1 MIENSAKQAE
11 EDQVDIEITED
22 LPEGAEQ
29 SEAKA
34 SPEDELER
42 YTKQVSRR
50 INKLNAKSREAEERA
65 AQLERLAMQKE
76 QELQQYRQQTV
87 HYQQSMLQKEE
98 ESLKAKTDQVDEIYR
113 KAVASGD
120 AELMS
125 KADTLKT
132 ELAIQKEK
140 LNAAK
145 ARQAGAQQAQA
156 QQYQAQPEQY
166 QQYQQQPQQQA
177 PQQEVKPT
185 DQALSWHQQNPWY
198 GNQEDPEHSAATQL
212 AYFTHFNLLNEGYE
226 ADSEDY
232 YAELNNRVYR
242 AYPSLKAA
250 GDDGQVAGKQE
261 SRPSVQRVASAS
273 VGGRQK
279 SQTKR
284 GVTFTKSEIERLRGL
299 KPHNMSE
306 EQWLQRVA
314 KEKQKIAQREV
325 R

>member
-1 MIENSAKQAE
+1 MIENAAKQAE
-11 EDQVDIEITED
+11 EDRVDIEITED
-22 LPEGAEQ
+22 LPEG
-29 SEAKA
+29 EAQPQAQA
-34 SPEDELER
+34 SNEDELER

-50 INKLNAKSREAEERA
+50 INKLNAKQREAEERA
-65 AQLERLAMQKE
+65 ANLERLAMQKE

-98 ESLKAKTDQVDEIYR
+98 ESLKAKSDQVDEIYR
-113 KAVASGD
+113 KAVSSGD

-156 QQYQAQPEQY
+156 QPVQQY
-166 QQYQQQPQQQA
+166 QQYQQPQQQA
-177 PQQEVKPT
+177 PQEVKPT

-250 GDDGQVAGKQE
+250 GDGGQVAGKQE

>member
-1 MIENSAKQAE
+1 MIENAAKQAE
-11 EDQVDIEITED
+11 EDRVDIEITED
-22 LPEGAEQ
+22 LPEG
-29 SEAKA
+29 EAQPQAQA
-34 SPEDELER
+34 SNEDELER

-50 INKLNAKSREAEERA
+50 INKLNAKQREAEERA
-65 AQLERLAMQKE
+65 ANLERLAMQKE

-98 ESLKAKTDQVDEIYR
+98 ESLKAKSDQVDEIYR
-113 KAVASGD
+113 KAVSSGD

-156 QQYQAQPEQY
+156 QPVQQY
-166 QQYQQQPQQQA
+166 QQYQQPQQQA
-177 PQQEVKPT
+177 PQEVKPT

-250 GDDGQVAGKQE
+250 GNSGQAAGKQE

>member
-1 MIENSAKQAE
+1 MIENAAKQAE
-11 EDQVDIEITED
+11 EEAVEIEITEET
-22 LPEGAEQ
+22 PEGQAP
-29 SEAKA
+29 A
-34 SPEDELER
+34 SSDDELER

-50 INKLNAKSREAEERA
+50 INKLNQKSREAEERA
-65 AQLERLAMQKE
+65 AQLERVAMQKE

-113 KAVASGD
+113 KAVSSGD

-156 QQYQAQPEQY
+156 QPVQQY
-166 QQYQQQPQQQA
+166 QQYQQPQQQA
-177 PQQEVKPT
+177 PQEVKPT

-250 GDDGQVAGKQE
+250 GGGGQVAGKQE

>member
-1 MIENSAKQAE
+1 MIENAAKQAE
-11 EDQVDIEITED
+11 EEAVEIEITEET
-22 LPEGAEQ
+22 PEGQAP
-29 SEAKA
+29 A
-34 SPEDELER
+34 SSDDELER

-50 INKLNAKSREAEERA
+50 INKLNQKSREAEERA
-65 AQLERLAMQKE
+65 AQLERVAMQKE

-98 ESLKAKTDQVDEIYR
+98 ESLKAKSDQVDEIYR
-113 KAVASGD
+113 KAVSSGD

-166 QQYQQQPQQQA
+166 QQYQQQA

-250 GDDGQVAGKQE
+250 GAGGQAAGKQE

>member
-1 MIENSAKQAE
+1 MIENAAKQAE
-11 EDQVDIEITED
+11 EDRVDIEITED
-22 LPEGAEQ
+22 LPEGQPQAQ
-29 SEAKA
+29 A
-34 SPEDELER
+34 SNEDELER

-50 INKLNAKSREAEERA
+50 INKLNAKQREAEERA
-65 AQLERLAMQKE
+65 ANLERLAMQKE

-98 ESLKAKTDQVDEIYR
+98 ESLKAKSDQVDEIYR
-113 KAVASGD
+113 KAVSSGD

-145 ARQAGAQQAQA
+145 ARYAGAQQAQA
-156 QQYQAQPEQY
+156 QQVPQEQY
-166 QQYQQQPQQQA
+166 QRYQEPQQQA
-177 PQQEVKPT
+177 QQEVKPT

-250 GDDGQVAGKQE
+250 GDGGQAAGKQE

>member
-1 MIENSAKQAE
+1 MIENQAKQAE

-22 LPEGAEQ
+22 LPEGSA
-29 SEAKA
+29 A
-34 SPEDELER
+34 SASSDDELER

-50 INKLNAKSREAEERA
+50 INKLNQKSREAEERA
-65 AQLERLAMQKE
+65 AQLERVAMQKE

-98 ESLKAKTDQVDEIYR
+98 ESLKAKSDQVDEIYR
-113 KAVASGD
+113 KAVSSGD

-156 QQYQAQPEQY
+156 QQYQPQPEQY
-166 QQYQQQPQQQA
+166 QQYQPEPQQA
-177 PQQEVKPT
+177 AKPT

-198 GNQEDPEHSAATQL
+198 GNQEDPDHAAATQL

-232 YAELNNRVYR
+232 YSELNKRVYR

-250 GDDGQVAGKQE
+250 DTGGQEAGKQE

-279 SQTKR
+279 TQAKR

>member
-1 MIENSAKQAE
+1 MIENAAKQAE
-11 EDQVDIEITED
+11 EEAVEIEITEET
-22 LPEGAEQ
+22 PEGQAP
-29 SEAKA
+29 A
-34 SPEDELER
+34 SSDDELER

-50 INKLNAKSREAEERA
+50 INKLNQKSREAEERA
-65 AQLERLAMQKE
+65 AQLERVAMQKE

-113 KAVASGD
+113 KAVSSGD

-145 ARQAGAQQAQA
+145 ARYAGAQQAQ
-156 QQYQAQPEQY
+156 QVPQEQY
-166 QQYQQQPQQQA
+166 QQYQEPQRQA
-177 PQQEVKPT
+177 PQEVKPT

-250 GDDGQVAGKQE
+250 GDGGQVAGKQE

>member
-1 MIENSAKQAE
+1 MIENQAKQAE

-22 LPEGAEQ
+22 LPEGAPEG
-29 SEAKA
+29 SA
-34 SPEDELER
+34 SASNDDELER

-50 INKLNAKSREAEERA
+50 INKLNQKSREAEERA
-65 AQLERLAMQKE
+65 AQLERVAMQKE

-98 ESLKAKTDQVDEIYR
+98 ESLKAKSDQVDEIYR
-113 KAVASGD
+113 KAVSSGD

-145 ARQAGAQQAQA
+145 ARYAGAQQAQ
-156 QQYQAQPEQY
+156 QQQPQAEQY
-166 QQYQQQPQQQA
+166 QQYQPEPQQQ
-177 PQQEVKPT
+177 QVKPT
-185 DQALSWHQQNPWY
+185 DQALTWHQQNPWY
-198 GNQEDPEHSAATQL
+198 GNQDDPDHAAATQL

-232 YAELNNRVYR
+232 YSELNKRVYR

-250 GDDGQVAGKQE
+250 GDGGQNVGKQE

-279 SQTKR
+279 TQAKR

-299 KPHNMSE
+299 KPHNLSE

-314 KEKQKIAQREV
+314 KEKQKIAQREA

>member
-1 MIENSAKQAE
+1 MIENQAKQAE

-22 LPEGAEQ
+22 LPEGSSAP
-29 SEAKA
+29 A
-34 SPEDELER
+34 SSDDELER

-50 INKLNAKSREAEERA
+50 INKLNQKSREAEERA
-65 AQLERLAMQKE
+65 AQLERVAMQKE

-87 HYQQSMLQKEE
+87 HYQHSMLQKEE
-98 ESLKAKTDQVDEIYR
+98 ESLKAKSDQVDEIYR
-113 KAVASGD
+113 KAVSSGD

-145 ARQAGAQQAQA
+145 ARYAGAQQAQ
-156 QQYQAQPEQY
+156 
-166 QQYQQQPQQQA
+166 QQQPRAEHYQPELQQQ
-177 PQQEVKPT
+177 QVRPT
-185 DQALSWHQQNPWY
+185 DQALTWHQQNPWY
-198 GNQEDPEHSAATQL
+198 GNQEDPDHAAATQL

-232 YAELNNRVYR
+232 YSELNKRVYR

-250 GDDGQVAGKQE
+250 DTGGQEAGKQE

-279 SQTKR
+279 TQAKR

-314 KEKQKIAQREV
+314 KEKQKIAQREA

>member
-1 MIENSAKQAE
+1 MIENQAKQAE
-11 EDQVDIEITED
+11 EEQLDIEITED
-22 LPEGAEQ
+22 AQEGAPQ
-29 SEAKA
+29 AQKA
-34 SPEDELER
+34 SNEDELER

-50 INKLNAKSREAEERA
+50 INKLNAKQREAEERA
-65 AQLERLAMQKE
+65 ANLERLAMQKE

-98 ESLKAKTDQVDEIYR
+98 ESLKAKSDQVDEIYR
-113 KAVASGD
+113 KAVSSGD

-145 ARQAGAQQAQA
+145 ARYAGAQQAQA
-156 QQYQAQPEQY
+156 QQVPQEQY
-166 QQYQQQPQQQA
+166 QQYRQPEPQRQA
-177 PQQEVKPT
+177 QQEVKPT

-250 GDDGQVAGKQE
+250 GDGGQAAGKQE

>member
-1 MIENSAKQAE
+1 MIENAAKQAE

-22 LPEGAEQ
+22 LPEG
-29 SEAKA
+29 EAQPAPQA
-34 SPEDELER
+34 SGDDELER

-65 AQLERLAMQKE
+65 AQLERVAMQKE

-98 ESLKAKTDQVDEIYR
+98 ESLKAKSDQVDEIYR
-113 KAVASGD
+113 KAVSSGD

-145 ARQAGAQQAQA
+145 ARYAGAQQAQA
-156 QQYQAQPEQY
+156 QPAPQEQY
-166 QQYQQQPQQQA
+166 QQYQQPQQQA
-177 PQQEVKPT
+177 QQEVKPT

-250 GDDGQVAGKQE
+250 GDGGQVAGKQE

-273 VGGRQK
+273 AGGRQK
-279 SQTKR
+279 TQAKR

>member
-1 MIENSAKQAE
+1 MIENQAKQAE
-11 EDQVDIEITED
+11 EEQLDIEITED
-22 LPEGAEQ
+22 AQEGAPQ
-29 SEAKA
+29 AQKA
-34 SPEDELER
+34 SNEDELER

-50 INKLNAKSREAEERA
+50 INKLNAKQREAEERA
-65 AQLERLAMQKE
+65 ANLERLAMQKE

-98 ESLKAKTDQVDEIYR
+98 ESLKAKADQVDEIYR
-113 KAVASGD
+113 KAVANGD
-120 AELMS
+120 ADLMS

-145 ARQAGAQQAQA
+145 ARQSAQYQQQAQA
-156 QQYQAQPEQY
+156 EQY
-166 QQYQQQPQQQA
+166 QRYQPEPQRQQ
-177 PQQEVKPT
+177 QQEVKPT

-198 GNQEDPEHSAATQL
+198 GNQDDPEHSAATQL

-250 GDDGQVAGKQE
+250 GNSGQAAGKQE

>member
-1 MIENSAKQAE
+1 MIENAAKQAE
-11 EDQVDIEITED
+11 EEAVEIEITEET
-22 LPEGAEQ
+22 PEGQAP
-29 SEAKA
+29 A
-34 SPEDELER
+34 SSDDELER

-50 INKLNAKSREAEERA
+50 INKLNQKSREAEERA
-65 AQLERLAMQKE
+65 AQLERVAMQKE

-113 KAVASGD
+113 KAVSSGD

-145 ARQAGAQQAQA
+145 ARYAGAQQAQ
-156 QQYQAQPEQY
+156 QVPQEQY
-166 QQYQQQPQQQA
+166 QQYQEPQRQA
-177 PQQEVKPT
+177 PQEVKPT

-232 YAELNNRVYR
+232 YSELNNRVYR

-250 GDDGQVAGKQE
+250 GNGGQAAGKQE

>member
-1 MIENSAKQAE
+1 MIENQAKQAE
-11 EDQVDIEITED
+11 EEQLDIEITED
-22 LPEGAEQ
+22 AQEGAPQ
-29 SEAKA
+29 AQKA
-34 SPEDELER
+34 SNEDELER

-50 INKLNAKSREAEERA
+50 INKLNAKQREAEERA
-65 AQLERLAMQKE
+65 ANLERLAMQKE

-87 HYQQSMLQKEE
+87 HYQQSILQKEE
-98 ESLKAKTDQVDEIYR
+98 ESLKAKADQVDEIYR
-113 KAVASGD
+113 KAVANGD
-120 AELMS
+120 ADLMS

-145 ARQAGAQQAQA
+145 ARQAVQHQQ
-156 QQYQAQPEQY
+156 QPEQY
-166 QQYQQQPQQQA
+166 QQYQPEPQRQQ
-177 PQQEVKPT
+177 QQEVKPT

-232 YAELNNRVYR
+232 YSELNNRVYR

-250 GDDGQVAGKQE
+250 GNGGQVAGKQE

>member
-1 MIENSAKQAE
+1 MIENAAKQAE
-11 EDQVDIEITED
+11 EEAVEIEITEET
-22 LPEGAEQ
+22 PEGQAP
-29 SEAKA
+29 A
-34 SPEDELER
+34 SSDDELER

-50 INKLNAKSREAEERA
+50 INKLNAKQREAEERA
-65 AQLERLAMQKE
+65 ANLERLAMQKE

-87 HYQQSMLQKEE
+87 HYQQSILQKEE
-98 ESLKAKTDQVDEIYR
+98 ESLKAKSDQVDEIYR
-113 KAVASGD
+113 KAVSSGD

-145 ARQAGAQQAQA
+145 ARQAGAQQAQT

-166 QQYQQQPQQQA
+166 QQYQQPQQQA
-177 PQQEVKPT
+177 PQEVKPT

-250 GDDGQVAGKQE
+250 GNSGQAAGKQE

>member
-1 MIENSAKQAE
+1 MIENQAKQAE

-145 ARQAGAQQAQA
+145 ARYAGAQQAQA
-156 QQYQAQPEQY
+156 QQVPQEQY
-166 QQYQQQPQQQA
+166 QQYRQPEPQRQA
-177 PQQEVKPT
+177 QQEVKPT

-250 GDDGQVAGKQE
+250 GDGGQAAGKQE

>member
-1 MIENSAKQAE
+1 MIENQAKQAE

-29 SEAKA
+29 PEPKA
-34 SPEDELER
+34 SSEDELER

-87 HYQQSMLQKEE
+87 HYQQTMLQKEE
-98 ESLKAKTDQVDEIYR
+98 ESLKAKSDQVDEIYR
-113 KAVASGD
+113 KAVSSGD

-145 ARQAGAQQAQA
+145 ARYAGAQQAQ
-156 QQYQAQPEQY
+156 QQQPQAEQY
-166 QQYQQQPQQQA
+166 QQYQPEPQQQ
-177 PQQEVKPT
+177 QVKPT
-185 DQALSWHQQNPWY
+185 DQALTWHQQNPWY
-198 GNQEDPEHSAATQL
+198 GNQDDPDHAAATQL

-232 YAELNNRVYR
+232 YSELNKRVYR
-242 AYPSLKAA
+242 AYPNLKAA
-250 GDDGQVAGKQE
+250 DVGGQDAGKQE

-279 SQTKR
+279 TQTKR

-299 KPHNMSE
+299 KPHNLSE

-314 KEKQKIAQREV
+314 QEKQKIAQREA

>member
-1 MIENSAKQAE
+1 
-11 EDQVDIEITED
+11 
-22 LPEGAEQ
+22 
-29 SEAKA
+29 
-34 SPEDELER
+34 
-42 YTKQVSRR
+42 
-50 INKLNAKSREAEERA
+50 
-65 AQLERLAMQKE
+65 
-76 QELQQYRQQTV
+76 
-87 HYQQSMLQKEE
+87 MLQKEE
-98 ESLKAKTDQVDEIYR
+98 ESLKAKSDQVDEIYR
-113 KAVASGD
+113 KAVSSGD

-145 ARQAGAQQAQA
+145 ARYAGAQQAQA
-156 QQYQAQPEQY
+156 QQVPQEQY
-166 QQYQQQPQQQA
+166 QQYRQPEPQRQA
-177 PQQEVKPT
+177 QQEVKPT

-250 GDDGQVAGKQE
+250 GDGGQAAGKQE

>member
-1 MIENSAKQAE
+1 MIENAAKQAE
-11 EDQVDIEITED
+11 EEAVEIEITEET
-22 LPEGAEQ
+22 PEGQAP
-29 SEAKA
+29 A
-34 SPEDELER
+34 SSDDELER

-50 INKLNAKSREAEERA
+50 INKLNQKSREAEERA
-65 AQLERLAMQKE
+65 AQLERVAMQKE

-113 KAVASGD
+113 KAVSSGD

-145 ARQAGAQQAQA
+145 ARYAGAQQAQ
-156 QQYQAQPEQY
+156 QVPQEQY
-166 QQYQQQPQQQA
+166 QQYQEPQRQA
-177 PQQEVKPT
+177 PQEVKPT

-250 GDDGQVAGKQE
+250 GGGGQVAGKQE

>member
-1 MIENSAKQAE
+1 MIENQAKQAE

-22 LPEGAEQ
+22 LPEESA
-29 SEAKA
+29 APA
-34 SPEDELER
+34 SSDDELER

-50 INKLNAKSREAEERA
+50 INKLNQKSREAEERA
-65 AQLERLAMQKE
+65 AQLERVAMQKE

-98 ESLKAKTDQVDEIYR
+98 ESLKAKSDQVDEIYR
-113 KAVASGD
+113 KAVSSGD

-166 QQYQQQPQQQA
+166 QQYQPEPQQQA
-177 PQQEVKPT
+177 AKPT

-198 GNQEDPEHSAATQL
+198 GNQEDPDHAAATQL

-232 YAELNNRVYR
+232 YSELNKRVYR
-242 AYPSLKAA
+242 AYPNLKAA
-250 GDDGQVAGKQE
+250 DVGGQDAGKQE

-279 SQTKR
+279 TQTKR

-299 KPHNMSE
+299 KPHNLSE

-314 KEKQKIAQREV
+314 KEKQKIAQREA

>member
-1 MIENSAKQAE
+1 MIENAAKQAE
-11 EDQVDIEITED
+11 EDRVDIEITED
-22 LPEGAEQ
+22 LPEG
-29 SEAKA
+29 EAQPQAQA
-34 SPEDELER
+34 SNEDELER

-50 INKLNAKSREAEERA
+50 INKLNAKQREAEERA
-65 AQLERLAMQKE
+65 ANLERLAMQKE

-98 ESLKAKTDQVDEIYR
+98 ESLKAKSDQVDEIYR
-113 KAVASGD
+113 KAVSSGD

-156 QQYQAQPEQY
+156 QPVQQY
-166 QQYQQQPQQQA
+166 QQYQQPQQQA
-177 PQQEVKPT
+177 PQEVKPT

-250 GDDGQVAGKQE
+250 GNSGQAAGKQE

-284 GVTFTKSEIERLRGL
+284 GVTFTKSDIERLRGL

>member
-1 MIENSAKQAE
+1 MIENAAKQAE

-22 LPEGAEQ
+22 LPEGEPQ
-29 SEAKA
+29 AKA
-34 SPEDELER
+34 SNEDELER

-50 INKLNAKSREAEERA
+50 INKLNQKSREAEERA
-65 AQLERLAMQKE
+65 AQLERVAMQKE

-98 ESLKAKTDQVDEIYR
+98 ESLKAKSDQVDEIYR
-113 KAVASGD
+113 KAVSSGD

-145 ARQAGAQQAQA
+145 ARYAGAQQAQT

-166 QQYQQQPQQQA
+166 QQYQQPQQQA
-177 PQQEVKPT
+177 QQEVKPT

-250 GDDGQVAGKQE
+250 GNSGQAAGKQE

>member
-1 MIENSAKQAE
+1 MIENAAKQAE
-11 EDQVDIEITED
+11 EDRVDIEITED
-22 LPEGAEQ
+22 LPEG
-29 SEAKA
+29 EAQPQAQA
-34 SPEDELER
+34 SNEDELER

-50 INKLNAKSREAEERA
+50 INKLNAKQREAEERA
-65 AQLERLAMQKE
+65 ANLERLAMQKE

-98 ESLKAKTDQVDEIYR
+98 ESLKAKSDQVDEIYR
-113 KAVASGD
+113 KAVSSGD

-145 ARQAGAQQAQA
+145 ARYAGAQQAQA
-156 QQYQAQPEQY
+156 QQVPQEQY
-166 QQYQQQPQQQA
+166 QQYRQPEPQQQA
-177 PQQEVKPT
+177 QQEVKPT

-250 GDDGQVAGKQE
+250 GDGGQAAGKQE

>member
-1 MIENSAKQAE
+1 MIENAAKQAE

-22 LPEGAEQ
+22 LPEG
-29 SEAKA
+29 EAQPQAQA
-34 SPEDELER
+34 SNEDELER

-50 INKLNAKSREAEERA
+50 INKLNAKQREAEERA
-65 AQLERLAMQKE
+65 ANLERLAMQKE

-98 ESLKAKTDQVDEIYR
+98 ESLKAKSDQVDEIYR
-113 KAVASGD
+113 KAVSSGD

-156 QQYQAQPEQY
+156 QPVQQY
-166 QQYQQQPQQQA
+166 QQYQQPQQQA
-177 PQQEVKPT
+177 PQEVKPT

-250 GDDGQVAGKQE
+250 GNSGQAAGKQE

>member
-1 MIENSAKQAE
+1 MIENQAKQAE
-11 EDQVDIEITED
+11 EEQLDIEITED
-22 LPEGAEQ
+22 AQEGAPQ
-29 SEAKA
+29 AQKA
-34 SPEDELER
+34 SNEDELER

-50 INKLNAKSREAEERA
+50 INKLNAKQREAEERA
-65 AQLERLAMQKE
+65 ANLERLAMQKE

-98 ESLKAKTDQVDEIYR
+98 ESLKAKADQVDEIYR
-113 KAVASGD
+113 KAVANGD
-120 AELMS
+120 ADLMS

-145 ARQAGAQQAQA
+145 ARQAVQHQQ
-156 QQYQAQPEQY
+156 QPEQY
-166 QQYQQQPQQQA
+166 QQYQPEPQRQQ
-177 PQQEVKPT
+177 QQEVKPT

-232 YAELNNRVYR
+232 YSELNNRVYR

-250 GDDGQVAGKQE
+250 GNGGQAAGKQE

>member
-1 MIENSAKQAE
+1 MIENQAKQAE

-22 LPEGAEQ
+22 LPEGSA
-29 SEAKA
+29 APA
-34 SPEDELER
+34 SSDDELER

-50 INKLNAKSREAEERA
+50 INKLNQKSREAEERA
-65 AQLERLAMQKE
+65 AQLERVAMQKE

-98 ESLKAKTDQVDEIYR
+98 ESLKAKSDQVDEIYR

-156 QQYQAQPEQY
+156 QQYQPQPEQY
-166 QQYQQQPQQQA
+166 QQYQPEPQQQSA
-177 PQQEVKPT
+177 KPT
-185 DQALSWHQQNPWY
+185 EQALSWHQQNPWY
-198 GNQEDPEHSAATQL
+198 GNQEDPDHAAATQL

-232 YAELNNRVYR
+232 YSELNKRVYR
-242 AYPSLKAA
+242 AYPNLQAA
-250 GDDGQVAGKQE
+250 EAGGEEAGKQE

-279 SQTKR
+279 TQTKR

-299 KPHNMSE
+299 KPHNLSE

-314 KEKQKIAQREV
+314 KEKQKIAQREA

>member
-1 MIENSAKQAE
+1 MIENQAKQAE
-11 EDQVDIEITED
+11 EEQLDIEITED
-22 LPEGAEQ
+22 AQEGAPQ
-29 SEAKA
+29 AQKA
-34 SPEDELER
+34 SNEDELER

-50 INKLNAKSREAEERA
+50 INKLNAKQREAEERA
-65 AQLERLAMQKE
+65 ANLERLAMQKE

-98 ESLKAKTDQVDEIYR
+98 ESLKAKADQVDEIYR
-113 KAVASGD
+113 KAVANGD
-120 AELMS
+120 ADLMS

-145 ARQAGAQQAQA
+145 ARQAVQHQQ
-156 QQYQAQPEQY
+156 QPEQY
-166 QQYQQQPQQQA
+166 QQYQPEPQRQQ

-198 GNQEDPEHSAATQL
+198 GNQDDPEHSAATQL

-232 YAELNNRVYR
+232 YSELNNRVYR

-250 GDDGQVAGKQE
+250 GNGGQAAGKQE

>member
-1 MIENSAKQAE
+1 MIENQAKQAE

-145 ARQAGAQQAQA
+145 ARYAGAQQAQA
-156 QQYQAQPEQY
+156 QQVPQEQY
-166 QQYQQQPQQQA
+166 QQYRQPEPQQQA
-177 PQQEVKPT
+177 QQEVKPT

-250 GDDGQVAGKQE
+250 GDGGQAAGKQE

>member
-1 MIENSAKQAE
+1 MIENQAKQAE

-22 LPEGAEQ
+22 LPEGA
-29 SEAKA
+29 A
-34 SPEDELER
+34 PEGQEVNSDDELER

-50 INKLNAKSREAEERA
+50 INKLNQKSREAEERA
-65 AQLERLAMQKE
+65 AQLERVAMQKE

-87 HYQQSMLQKEE
+87 HYQQTMLQKEE
-98 ESLKAKTDQVDEIYR
+98 ESLKAKSDQVDEIYR
-113 KAVASGD
+113 KAVSSGD

-166 QQYQQQPQQQA
+166 QQYQSEPQQA
-177 PQQEVKPT
+177 AKPT

-198 GNQEDPEHSAATQL
+198 GNQEDPDHAAATQL

-232 YAELNNRVYR
+232 YSELNKRVYR
-242 AYPSLKAA
+242 AYPNLKAA
-250 GDDGQVAGKQE
+250 DAGGQEAGKQE

-279 SQTKR
+279 TQAKR

-314 KEKQKIAQREV
+314 KEKQKTQREA

>member
-1 MIENSAKQAE
+1 MIENAAKQAE
-11 EDQVDIEITED
+11 EEAVEIEITEEM
-22 LPEGAEQ
+22 PEGQAP
-29 SEAKA
+29 A
-34 SPEDELER
+34 SSDDELER

-65 AQLERLAMQKE
+65 AQLERVAMQKE

-98 ESLKAKTDQVDEIYR
+98 ESLKAKSDQVDEIYR
-113 KAVASGD
+113 KAVSSGD

-145 ARQAGAQQAQA
+145 ARYAGAQQAQA
-156 QQYQAQPEQY
+156 QPAPQEQY
-166 QQYQQQPQQQA
+166 QQYQQPQQQA
-177 PQQEVKPT
+177 QQEVKPT

-250 GDDGQVAGKQE
+250 GDGGQVAGKQE

-273 VGGRQK
+273 AGGRQK
-279 SQTKR
+279 TQAKR

>member
-1 MIENSAKQAE
+1 MIENAAKQAE

-22 LPEGAEQ
+22 LPEGQAQ
-29 SEAKA
+29 A
-34 SPEDELER
+34 SSEDELER

-50 INKLNAKSREAEERA
+50 INKLNQKSREAEERA
-65 AQLERLAMQKE
+65 AQLERVAMQKE

-98 ESLKAKTDQVDEIYR
+98 ESLKAKSDQVDEIYR
-113 KAVASGD
+113 KAVSSGD

-145 ARQAGAQQAQA
+145 ARQAGAQQAQT

-166 QQYQQQPQQQA
+166 QQYQQQA

-250 GDDGQVAGKQE
+250 GNSGQAAGKQE

>member
-1 MIENSAKQAE
+1 MIENQAKQAE

-22 LPEGAEQ
+22 LPEG
-29 SEAKA
+29 EAAAPQA
-34 SPEDELER
+34 SSEDELER

-98 ESLKAKTDQVDEIYR
+98 ESLKAKSDQVDEIYR
-113 KAVASGD
+113 KAVSSGD

-166 QQYQQQPQQQA
+166 QQYQPEPQQQA
-177 PQQEVKPT
+177 AKPT

-198 GNQEDPEHSAATQL
+198 GNQEDPDHAAATQL

-232 YAELNNRVYR
+232 YSELNKRVYR
-242 AYPSLKAA
+242 AYPNLKAA
-250 GDDGQVAGKQE
+250 DVGGQDAGKQE

-279 SQTKR
+279 TQAKR

-299 KPHNMSE
+299 KPHNLSE

-314 KEKQKIAQREV
+314 KEKQKIAQREA

>member
-1 MIENSAKQAE
+1 MIENAAKQAE

-22 LPEGAEQ
+22 LPEG
-29 SEAKA
+29 EAQPAPQA
-34 SPEDELER
+34 SGDDELER

-65 AQLERLAMQKE
+65 AQLERVAMQKE

-98 ESLKAKTDQVDEIYR
+98 ESLKAKSDQVDEIYR
-113 KAVASGD
+113 KAVSSGD

-145 ARQAGAQQAQA
+145 ARYAGAQQAQA
-156 QQYQAQPEQY
+156 QPAPQEQY
-166 QQYQQQPQQQA
+166 QQYQQPQQQA
-177 PQQEVKPT
+177 QQEVKPT
-185 DQALSWHQQNPWY
+185 EQALSWHQQNPWY

-250 GDDGQVAGKQE
+250 GDGGQAAGKQE

-273 VGGRQK
+273 AGGRQK
-279 SQTKR
+279 TQTKR

>member
-1 MIENSAKQAE
+1 MIENQAKQAE

-22 LPEGAEQ
+22 LPEG
-29 SEAKA
+29 EAAAPQA
-34 SPEDELER
+34 SSEDELER

-98 ESLKAKTDQVDEIYR
+98 ESLKAKSDQVDEIYR
-113 KAVASGD
+113 KAVSSGD

-166 QQYQQQPQQQA
+166 QQYQPEPQQQA
-177 PQQEVKPT
+177 AKPT

-198 GNQEDPEHSAATQL
+198 GNQEDPDHAAATQL

-232 YAELNNRVYR
+232 YSELNKRVYR
-242 AYPSLKAA
+242 AYPNLKAA
-250 GDDGQVAGKQE
+250 DVGGQDAGKQE

-279 SQTKR
+279 TQTKR

-299 KPHNMSE
+299 KPHNLSE

-314 KEKQKIAQREV
+314 KEKQKIAQREA

>member
-1 MIENSAKQAE
+1 MIENAAKQAE

-22 LPEGAEQ
+22 LPEG
-29 SEAKA
+29 EAQPQAQA
-34 SPEDELER
+34 SNEDELER

-50 INKLNAKSREAEERA
+50 INKLNAKQREAEERA
-65 AQLERLAMQKE
+65 ANLERLAMQKE

-98 ESLKAKTDQVDEIYR
+98 ESLKAKSDQVDEIYR
-113 KAVASGD
+113 KAVSSGD

-145 ARQAGAQQAQA
+145 ARYAGAQQAQA
-156 QQYQAQPEQY
+156 QQVPQEQY
-166 QQYQQQPQQQA
+166 QRYQEPQQQA
-177 PQQEVKPT
+177 QQEVKPT
-185 DQALSWHQQNPWY
+185 EQALSWHQQNPWY

-250 GDDGQVAGKQE
+250 GNSGQAAGKQE

>member
-1 MIENSAKQAE
+1 MIENQAKQAE
-11 EDQVDIEITED
+11 EEQLDIEITED
-22 LPEGAEQ
+22 AQEGAPQ
-29 SEAKA
+29 AQKA
-34 SPEDELER
+34 SNEDELER

-50 INKLNAKSREAEERA
+50 INKLNAKQREAEERA
-65 AQLERLAMQKE
+65 ANLERLAMQKE

-98 ESLKAKTDQVDEIYR
+98 ESLKVKADQVDEIYR
-113 KAVASGD
+113 KAVANGD
-120 AELMS
+120 ADLMS

-145 ARQAGAQQAQA
+145 ARQAAQH
-156 QQYQAQPEQY
+156 QQQPEQY
-166 QQYQQQPQQQA
+166 QQYQPEPQRQQ
-177 PQQEVKPT
+177 QQEVKPT
-185 DQALSWHQQNPWY
+185 DQALSWHQENPWY

-250 GDDGQVAGKQE
+250 GNGGQAAGKQE